1 MVHFTRSLTMR
12 AEWTIL
18 APKTAPFWS
27 KLHDWQC
34 NVLFGPCG
42 TLPAGVFD
50 GFFQRCEALFQIA
63 LQTICPAPSFP
74 RPKNRGP
81 NLPAAGSRDISW
93 MPPSKPA
100 VPGTARRERG
110 P

>member
-1 MVHFTRSLTMR
+1 MVHFARSLTMR

-42 TLPAGVFD
+42 TRPAGVFD

-63 LQTICPAPSFP
+63 LQRGKRGLRCGGHVAIC
-74 RPKNRGP
+74 
-81 NLPAAGSRDISW
+81 LL
-93 MPPSKPA
+93 
-100 VPGTARRERG
+100 
-110 P
+110 